1 MKKILV
7 IDDSETIRQ
16 QVKQALAA
24 TGYEIIEAVDGIDGL
39 EKLRASPTSDM
50 ALCDVNMPRM
60 NGLDMIAEVQRTGP
74 KIPILMLTTE
84 GQPSLIRR
92 ARESGAKGWIVKP
105 FKPELLVAA
114 VIELI
119 ESAGGRRPDRG
130 VEPAALADLRRPSFQ
145 SNSSASPAAGPR
157 DVGLAGLDLEAGARL
172 DLDPHRRRAVGQ
184 RELERLELRAGK
196 RRQMLAEQHRRQ
208 VQVDLHAAAGAA
220 RS

>member
-16 QVKQALAA
+16 QVKQALGA

-39 EKLRASPTSDM
+39 EKLRAVADVGL

-60 NGLDMIAEVQRTGP
+60 NGLEMIAEVQRTGP

-114 VIELI
+114 VMKLVDP
-119 ESAGGRRPDRG
+119 R
-130 VEPAALADLRRPSFQ
+130 PAAA
-145 SNSSASPAAGPR
+145 SA
-157 DVGLAGLDLEAGARL
+157 
-172 DLDPHRRRAVGQ
+172 
-184 RELERLELRAGK
+184 
-196 RRQMLAEQHRRQ
+196 
-208 VQVDLHAAAGAA
+208 
-220 RS
+220 

>member
-39 EKLRASPTSDM
+39 EKLRAVTDLDI

-60 NGLDMIAEVQRTGP
+60 NGLDMIAEVQRSGP

-84 GQPSLIRR
+84 GQPSLIKR

-114 VIELI
+114 VTKLI
-119 ESAGGRRPDRG
+119 DPPPASA
-130 VEPAALADLRRPSFQ
+130 
-145 SNSSASPAAGPR
+145 AS
-157 DVGLAGLDLEAGARL
+157 
-172 DLDPHRRRAVGQ
+172 
-184 RELERLELRAGK
+184 
-196 RRQMLAEQHRRQ
+196 
-208 VQVDLHAAAGAA
+208 
-220 RS
+220 

>member
-1 MKKILV
+1 VKKILV

-24 TGYEIIEAVDGIDGL
+24 TGYEIIEAVDGVDGL
-39 EKLRASPTSDM
+39 EKLRTVSGLDI

-60 NGLDMIAEVQRTGP
+60 NGLEMIAEVQRTGP

-114 VIELI
+114 VTKLI
-119 ESAGGRRPDRG
+119 DP
-130 VEPAALADLRRPSFQ
+130 PAA
-145 SNSSASPAAGPR
+145 PAP
-157 DVGLAGLDLEAGARL
+157 
-172 DLDPHRRRAVGQ
+172 
-184 RELERLELRAGK
+184 
-196 RRQMLAEQHRRQ
+196 
-208 VQVDLHAAAGAA
+208 
-220 RS
+220 

>member
-16 QVKQALAA
+16 QVKHALAA

-39 EKLRASPTSDM
+39 EKLRAVTDLDL

-92 ARESGAKGWIVKP
+92 AREAGAKGWIVKP

-114 VIELI
+114 VTKLI
-119 ESAGGRRPDRG
+119 DPPSAA
-130 VEPAALADLRRPSFQ
+130 V
-145 SNSSASPAAGPR
+145 SS
-157 DVGLAGLDLEAGARL
+157 
-172 DLDPHRRRAVGQ
+172 
-184 RELERLELRAGK
+184 
-196 RRQMLAEQHRRQ
+196 
-208 VQVDLHAAAGAA
+208 
-220 RS
+220 